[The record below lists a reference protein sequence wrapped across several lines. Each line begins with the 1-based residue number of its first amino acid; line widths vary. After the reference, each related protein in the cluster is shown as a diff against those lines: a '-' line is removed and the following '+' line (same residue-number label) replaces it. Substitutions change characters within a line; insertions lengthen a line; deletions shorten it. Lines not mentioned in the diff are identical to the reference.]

1 MAVGTPNATSGP
13 ALTSIWRPGPQ
24 KRPGW
29 ANLPASVAARALVV
43 DPDSE
48 VAGQLGAWLQAQG
61 HMAHVVGSMVV
72 AFQILEN
79 DNFDIVVID
88 GEAFGPDAVSRL
100 TEHYPLIEVVAA
112 LSQPCWDLAVDAL
125 CAGAA
130 DWVPKPVS
138 EEFLALVVA
147 RVLHHRDLER
157 SARERDHYEQLSRV
171 DGLTG
176 LYNHRYLHQLLDGEI
191 PRSDRYGHRISLF
204 MIDVDD
210 FKRYNDVNGH
220 PAGDKLLRQLSQ
232 LLKEHTRET
241 DHVARYGGEEFVIVL
256 TETDKSGAGKFAG
269 RLVQSIERTQFDH
282 EESQRTGRITVS
294 IGVATYPEDAVS
306 KAELI
311 ERADVALYKAKAGGK
326 NQACVYAGD
335 ATEPK
340 PGADAG

>member
-1 MAVGTPNATSGP
+1 MAAGTPNATTGP
-13 ALTSIWRPGPQ
+13 TLTSIWRPGPQ
-24 KRPGW
+24 TRPGW
-29 ANLPASVAARALVV
+29 TARPAGAAARMLVV
-43 DPDSE
+43 DPDAE
-48 VAGQLGAWLQAQG
+48 AAGQLGAWLHAQG
-61 HMAHVVGSMVV
+61 HMAHIVGSMVI
-72 AFQILEN
+72 AFQILDN
-79 DNFDIVVID
+79 DSFDIVVID
-88 GEAFGPDAVSRL
+88 AEAFGADAVTRL
-100 TEHYPLIEVVAA
+100 REHYPLVEVVVS

-138 EEFLALVVA
+138 EEFLALVVG

-176 LYNHRYLHQLLDGEI
+176 LYNHRYLHQLLDSEI
-191 PRSDRYGHRISLF
+191 PRSDRYGHQISLV

-241 DHVARYGGEEFVIVL
+241 DHVARYGGEEFAIVL
-256 TETDKSGAGKFAG
+256 TETDKSGAGKFAA
-269 RLVQSIERTQFDH
+269 RLVQSIERTRFDH

-306 KAELI
+306 KTDLI
-311 ERADVALYKAKAGGK
+311 ERADVALYQAKAEGK
-326 NQACVYAGD
+326 NQACVYVGNA
-335 ATEPK
+335 EPK
-340 PGADAG
+340 PGADTS